1 VERGKT
7 GEQNQK
13 RKAKKIKTIR
23 TKTKKKPKAEPMKD
37 SQLKLSNQ
45 ICFPLYS
52 VSRLI
57 TKAYKPF
64 LDKMGIT
71 YPQYLVLIVL
81 WENDGLTVNQITEK
95 LLLNTN
101 TLSPLLKRMEKMEIL
116 ERNRSKED
124 ERSVIIKLTEKGK
137 ELKKGA
143 SGIPEELSK
152 ELITENIEVS
162 DIMNL
167 KNVLNEWIKVLSE
180 NKD

>member
-1 VERGKT
+1 ME
-7 GEQNQK
+7 
-13 RKAKKIKTIR
+13 
-23 TKTKKKPKAEPMKD
+23 D

-81 WENDGLTVNQITEK
+81 WENDEITINQITEK

-101 TLSPLLKRMEKMEIL
+101 TLSPMLKRMEKMEII
-116 ERNRSKED
+116 ERNRSEED
-124 ERSVIIKLTEKGK
+124 ERSVIIKLTKKGQ
-137 ELKKGA
+137 ELKNKA
-143 SGIPEELSK
+143 ACIPEELSK
-152 ELITENIEVS
+152 VLVTENIEVS

-167 KNVLNEWIKVLSE
+167 KDVLNEWIKILSE
-180 NKD
+180 NKK